1 MRVLIVVLLLLLGAT
16 PAAAAPAAL
25 GGGSIL
31 TGASFRCTAAFAATQ
46 GSTGQLVTGRCAST
60 GTQLFSNNVPVG
72 PVTAA
77 SAAAL
82 VTVPNTPPTV

>member
-1 MRVLIVVLLLLLGAT
+1 VFSSSSYSSFLGAT

-31 TGASFRCTAAFAATQ
+31 TSASFRCTAAFAATQ